1 MRCETEDL
9 SDSDYFLIV
18 DTIRG
23 KHSKNIEKFY
33 KQVEEEKN
41 KPEKPKSFWSRLLLF
56 WR

>member
-18 DTIRG
+18 NTIRG
-23 KHSKNIEKFY
+23 KHSKNIEKLY
-33 KQVEEEKN
+33 KQQEKEKR
-41 KPEKPKSFWSRLLLF
+41 KPEKPRSVWSRFFLF